1 MTVVPISAIPS
12 PALVIGPEGRIDAA
26 NAGARAALGNVVG
39 QPVLAL
45 VVDAAEGDALDVVR
59 RPPTLQG
66 LDATYA
72 TQAEAFEGGALVLLT
87 PSQTTDALPPGLLA
101 QAIDAANN
109 AVVVTDVRAPDA
121 PLCYVNGG
129 FRMLTGYTADE
140 AIGRNCR
147 FLQVRDGLCDDTGD
161 GQAEALDQ
169 IRHAVRHGEP
179 LDGVVLRNYT
189 KAGELF
195 YNELFLTPI
204 HDAHGALTHM
214 VGVQNDVTRWRL
226 AAAAEAT
233 ERAHFDRVFD
243 ASAAPMG
250 LLERGA
256 DGIVVTTANPAARQS
271 FGGAIAEAAMG
282 QTWQSAVACIDRD
295 GRPARFDVALDDGRT
310 LEVVLSPVPGD
321 REQFLYMATDVTDG
335 REATEDLLHVS
346 NRQLQQIA
354 QDIHDGVGQSLVGAS
369 MLASALARDLDA
381 SPQAA
386 DARQLQQLLGRSLGS
401 LRSFALGLDPVDI
414 DRLGVGEALMRLV
427 AEAQATFNI
436 DIRVTDRVGGRGVR
450 PDARLDVYRVAQEAL
465 TNAVRHGGA
474 RSVRLALY
482 PGPDGDVV
490 LDVVDDGSGIEAGAS
505 ASGGMGMRTM
515 RARAQRHG
523 GRVAVEALGG
533 GGTRVRLWIPA
544 ERLFTG

>member
-1 MTVVPISAIPS
+1 MTDVPISAIPS
-12 PALVIGPEGRIDAA
+12 PALVIGPEGRIEAA
-26 NAGARAALGNVVG
+26 NTAARAALGDVVG
-39 QPVLAL
+39 RPVRDLAAG
-45 VVDAAEGDALDVVR
+45 AAEGEAVELVR
-59 RPPTLQG
+59 QRPTLQG
-66 LDATYA
+66 LDAAYT
-72 TQAEAFEGGALVLLT
+72 TRAEAFEGGVLVLLT
-87 PSQTTDALPPGLLA
+87 ESQTTDALPPALLA
-101 QAIDAANN
+101 QAIDGANN
-109 AVVVTDVRAPDA
+109 AVTVTDLRAPDA

-129 FRMLTGYTADE
+129 FTTLTGYTADE

-147 FLQVRDGLCDDTGD
+147 FLQVHGGVRDDTGD
-161 GQAEALDQ
+161 GQAEALA
-169 IRHAVRHGEP
+169 RVRRAVRHGEP
-179 LDGVVLRNYT
+179 LDGAVLRNYT
-189 KAGELF
+189 KDGRLF
-195 YNELFLTPI
+195 YNELFLTPVR
-204 HDAHGALTHM
+204 DEHGALTHM
-214 VGVQNDVTRWRL
+214 VGVQNDVTRWRN
-226 AAAAEAT
+226 AEADVAT

-250 LLERGA
+250 LLERGPGGLVA
-256 DGIVVTTANPAARQS
+256 TMANAAARET
-271 FGGAIAEAAMG
+271 FGGCDAEIAMG
-282 QTWQSAVACIDRD
+282 RPWQDAVASAARE

-381 SPQAA
+381 APQAA

-414 DRLGVGEALMRLV
+414 DRLGVGEALTRLA
-427 AEAQATFNI
+427 AEARATFDV
-436 DIRVTDRVGGRGVR
+436 DIRVADRVGGRGVR
-450 PDARLDVYRVAQEAL
+450 PDTRIDVYRVAQEAL

-490 LDVVDDGSGIEAGAS
+490 LDVVDDGCGIAAGAS

-523 GRVAVEALGG
+523 GRVAVEPLDG
-533 GGTRVRLWIPA
+533 GGTRVRLCIPA